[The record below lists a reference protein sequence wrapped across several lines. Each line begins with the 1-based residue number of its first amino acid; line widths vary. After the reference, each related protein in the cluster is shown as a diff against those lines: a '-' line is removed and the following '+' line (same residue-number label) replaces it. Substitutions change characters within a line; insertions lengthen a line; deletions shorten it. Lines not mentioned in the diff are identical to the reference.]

1 MECTPPSKYRCEICD
16 KTYSSRQNLWKHNSK
31 FHKTNVNENVTNV
44 TECNKNVTCTLCN
57 KIFNNRQTKWRHSK
71 TCTVNKTAE
80 IKDTLK
86 KEITKE
92 LTEHFSKILQAAK
105 IHPKTLQKINKQIN
119 NNNTNNGTCPIK
131 IANQF

>member
-1 MECTPPSKYRCEICD
+1 MECTPPSKYRCDVCD
-16 KTYSSRQNLWKHNSK
+16 KNYSSRQNLWKHNSK
-31 FHKTNVNENVTNV
+31 FHKIDVTENVTNV
-44 TECNKNVTCTLCN
+44 TECNKNVNTNVTKCNKNVTCTLCN

-105 IHPKTLQKINKQIN
+105 IHPKTLHSY
-119 NNNTNNGTCPIK
+119 
-131 IANQF
+131 